1 MAVDLRAP
9 PGPTTLTR
17 PTGTTRS
24 TDPPGRADSAV
35 VTGTRGMT
43 DRWPCPHGMD
53 APVLA
58 RHSPLHNFLYF
69 PPPPTAPTI
78 TGPRGD
84 GENPGPVPPETGERV
99 LPRPV
104 ASRIERTPEGRS
116 TPTPGR
122 SLGARPCDGPR
133 GGRQLRSPLPVAP
146 SGTASAPAVCAG
158 PQAAPISL
166 RACRR

>member
-9 PGPTTLTR
+9 PGPTALTR

-24 TDPPGRADSAV
+24 ASPPGRADSAV

-69 PPPPTAPTI
+69 PTPPTAPTI

-84 GENPGPVPPETGERV
+84 GENPGPVPPDQREGSPAAGGEQDRGHPGRT
-99 LPRPV
+99 LDADPRPQ
-104 ASRIERTPEGRS
+104 SRRPPVRRAAGR
-116 TPTPGR
+116 
-122 SLGARPCDGPR
+122 
-133 GGRQLRSPLPVAP
+133 
-146 SGTASAPAVCAG
+146 APAEESPAG
-158 PQAAPISL
+158 GAVRDRFRPRRLHWFSCTPISW